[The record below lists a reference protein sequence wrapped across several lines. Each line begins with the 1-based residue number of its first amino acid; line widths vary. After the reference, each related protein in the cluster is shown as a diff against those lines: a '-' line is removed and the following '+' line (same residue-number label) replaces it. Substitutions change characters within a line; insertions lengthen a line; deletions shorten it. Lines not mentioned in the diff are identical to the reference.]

1 MVLNTNDGNFIS
13 DDIDYNKS

>member
-13 DDIDYNKS
+13 DGIDYNKS